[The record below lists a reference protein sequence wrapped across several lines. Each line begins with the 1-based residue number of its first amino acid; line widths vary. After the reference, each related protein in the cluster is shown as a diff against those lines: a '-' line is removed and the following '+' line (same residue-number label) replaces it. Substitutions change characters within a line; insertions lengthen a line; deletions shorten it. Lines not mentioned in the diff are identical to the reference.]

1 MASTTKLT
9 KPTKDGA
16 FLVIFVAFVVP
27 K

>member
-9 KPTKDGA
+9 KPTKDGD